1 MFDAVKYK
9 NTQIALGKAGK
20 ELRRRMR
27 QSLSQP
33 RFTDSKGNR
42 SRNKNASGSLS
53 KSLSY
58 EQYVDK
64 RYGPRLI
71 MTGDSYATF
80 VDQGVTGTGRD
91 LKEGETVARSRSNYA
106 FKRSKK
112 SIDSSVIERWM
123 GQKGLRGRD
132 PKTGRFLK
140 KKSSAFLIARAI
152 HRRGLQPT
160 GFIEDTVK
168 RYEPEMFELVGEAL
182 AKDGAEYLVEKLN
195 VAFKK

>member
-1 MFDAVKYK
+1 MKYK

-27 QSLSQP
+27 QSLSQ
-33 RFTDSKGNR
+33 RG
-42 SRNKNASGSLS
+42 KNASGSLS

-91 LKEGETVARSRSNYA
+91 LQEGETVARSRSNYR
-106 FKRSKK
+106 FKRTKK
-112 SIDSSVIERWM
+112 SIPPSVVLGWM
-123 GQKGLRGRD
+123 NDKGIRSRS
-132 PKTGRFLK
+132 KTTGRFIK
-140 KKSSAFLIARAI
+140 QNRKSSAFLIARAI

-168 RYEPEMFELVGEAL
+168 RYEPEMFEFVGEAL
-182 AKDGAEYLVEKLN
+182 AQDGAEYLIEKLN

>member
-27 QSLSQP
+27 QSLSQ
-33 RFTDSKGNR
+33 RG
-42 SRNKNASGSLS
+42 KNASGSLS

-64 RYGPRLI
+64 RYGPRLV

-80 VDQGVTGTGRD
+80 VDQGVTGTGNN
-91 LKEGETVARSRSNYA
+91 LQPGETVARSRSNYA
-106 FKRSKK
+106 FKRNKK
-112 SIDSSVIERWM
+112 SIPSSVVERWM

-182 AKDGAEYLVEKLN
+182 AKDGAEYLVEKLK
-195 VAFKK
+195 VAFK

>member
-1 MFDAVKYK
+1 MKYR
-9 NTQIALGKAGK
+9 NTEIALGKAGK

-27 QSLSQP
+27 QSLSQ
-33 RFTDSKGNR
+33 RG
-42 SRNKNASGSLS
+42 KNASGSLADS
-53 KSLSY
+53 IRY

-106 FKRSKK
+106 FKSNKK
-112 SIDSSVIERWM
+112 SIPSDVVLGWM
-123 GQKGLRGRD
+123 NAKGVRSRSK
-132 PKTGRFLK
+132 KTGRFIK
-140 KKSSAFLIARAI
+140 ENRKSSAFLIARAI

-160 GFIEDTVK
+160 GFIEDTVE
-168 RYEPEMFELVGEAL
+168 RYEPELFQLVGQAL
-182 AKDGAEYLVEKLN
+182 AQDGAEFLQERIN
-195 VAFKK
+195 VLFKK